1 MTDDFDSLK
10 KLGKKLSQKPSDQ
23 MMLQWQQ
30 TPFKNKIFKTPQGK
44 TNWWQ
49 LAAALV
55 AGILIGKFVLQSNP
69 EFFTQV
75 AKNNSADETF
85 EYVYTNN

>member
-1 MTDDFDSLK
+1 MSDDFDSLK
-10 KLGKKLSQKPSDQ
+10 KLSKKMSQKPSEQ

-30 TPFKNKIFKTPQGK
+30 TPFKNNLLKKAQ

-49 LAAALV
+49 LAAALI

-75 AKNNSADETF
+75 AKNNQLDETF